1 MRGSKTAGAYWS
13 TADLPAEEHADLETK
28 INICE
33 GIATALTA
41 YEATGNLSIA
51 VGSCNNLSAVVAD
64 VYWGSSITVF
74 ADRGNGEAKAEQAA
88 RESTSPLV
96 KPVFDPGDKGTD
108 INDMRCLYGM
118 DAVKRCIDSAVVP
131 EIELQVATAF
141 EGPIPLRREPPPPSA
156 YPIDALGGL
165 LGDITRLIRR
175 IVQAPDALC
184 AQSVLA
190 AAALAAQAHANV
202 LIDGRSRPLSLFFCT
217 VGESGEQKPPWTYR
231 ARASQAT
238 RETVSRCS
246 RRGNY
251 PVGERQAGL
260 GVFPSR
266 NIEKKRAV
274 IYSNEKTTFLN

>member
-1 MRGSKTAGAYWS
+1 MPTLYKLIGYSPQAGGRPLTGRILVARYGPNCTQFIGENGFKSFLRGSKTAGAYWS

-141 EGPIPLRREPPPPSA
+141 EGPIP
-156 YPIDALGGL
+156 
-165 LGDITRLIRR
+165 
-175 IVQAPDALC
+175 
-184 AQSVLA
+184 VLA
-190 AAALAAQAHANV
+190 NSAA
-202 LIDGRSRPLSLFFCT
+202 I
-217 VGESGEQKPPWTYR
+217 
-231 ARASQAT
+231 
-238 RETVSRCS
+238 
-246 RRGNY
+246 
-251 PVGERQAGL
+251 GL
-260 GVFPSR
+260 P
-266 NIEKKRAV
+266 N
-274 IYSNEKTTFLN
+274 